1 MQSFSEIKWEE
12 FPNLSCDPFLCFLF
26 RHSSLHQNGHR
37 FEFSYLDDF
46 LVYFW
51 FIDLDH

>member
-1 MQSFSEIKWEE
+1 MQCFSEIKWEE
-12 FPNLSCDPFLCFLF
+12 FPPFFFDPFLCFLF

-37 FEFSYLDDF
+37 FEYFYLDDF